1 MGFSPQTLKPAYR
14 PGRDPWNVLSN
25 TVIMSYVLVSNGLQ
39 IINSRCELPIINHT
53 INKEWLQT
61 SKLFHDQ
68 FPSLSILDSK
78 HW

>member
-53 INKEWLQT
+53 INKE
-61 SKLFHDQ
+61 
-68 FPSLSILDSK
+68 
-78 HW
+78 